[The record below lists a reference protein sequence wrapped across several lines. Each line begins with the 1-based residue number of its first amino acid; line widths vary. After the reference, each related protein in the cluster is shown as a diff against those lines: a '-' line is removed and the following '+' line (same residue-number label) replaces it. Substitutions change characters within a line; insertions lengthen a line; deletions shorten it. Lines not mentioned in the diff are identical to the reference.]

1 MKKCSCRFFSQ
12 VPFFKGEIMQKIKA
26 WARNLKR
33 QTFVLYFAY
42 KDNRVPWYAK
52 LFIIGVVSYAFSPID
67 LIPDFIPIL
76 GFLDEVIILP
86 LGIMFALKM
95 IPEDVIASCERE
107 AKRLMENGKPK
118 NWIVGTLIIVTWS
131 MMILW
136 MIKVFINS

>member
-1 MKKCSCRFFSQ
+1 MLR
-12 VPFFKGEIMQKIKA
+12 VVVVEKIKA
-26 WARNLKR
+26 WAKNLKR
-33 QTFVLYFAY
+33 QTFVLYLAY

-95 IPEDVIASCERE
+95 IPQEVIANCETE
-107 AKRLMENGKPK
+107 ANRMMENEKPR
-118 NWIVGTLIIVTWS
+118 NWLVGILIILLWS
-131 MMILW
+131 LLILW
-136 MIKVFINS
+136 MAKEGYHLLNEGSF